1 METFGAIILGFL
13 IIMGIIFGITF
24 TIGYFITN
32 YTVDFLERG
41 NMLYAISCQDYY
53 DILRVVDKKYPN
65 YIEIDRIDG
74 ETFNLVILM
83 KPIDIQGG
91 KQKWVKWF

>member
-13 IIMGIIFGITF
+13 IIIGIIFGIAF
-24 TIGYFITN
+24 TIGDN

-41 NMLYAISCQDYY
+41 NMLYVISCQDYY
-53 DILRVVDKKYPN
+53 DILREVDKKYPN

-91 KQKWVKWF
+91 KQK